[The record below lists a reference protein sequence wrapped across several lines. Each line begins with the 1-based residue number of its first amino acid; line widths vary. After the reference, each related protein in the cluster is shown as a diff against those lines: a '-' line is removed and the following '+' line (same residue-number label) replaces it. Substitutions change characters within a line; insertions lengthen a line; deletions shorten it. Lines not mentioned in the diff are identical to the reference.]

1 LTVST
6 STSRADYTGN
16 GSTTAFAV
24 PFYFLDN
31 THLTVLRT
39 QISTGAITTLA
50 LTTDYTVTGA
60 GNPAGGTVT
69 CVVAPT
75 NGQKLSILR
84 NVPLTQLNTYVPNDP
99 FPAASHE
106 RALDQLTMEVQQ
118 LDEITDRALVIP
130 PNVSTGAINT
140 QLPTPTATKVIG
152 WNSAANA
159 LENYDPTVLATVV
172 AFGDQYSDLFSGT
185 GSQTSFTLS
194 QNPGSV
200 DNLRVSIGGSVQR
213 PTIDFNWFSGTTL
226 VFTSAPG
233 AGTNNIL
240 VQYGSTVPQGAI
252 EWYDSDNS
260 HVLRLSNTANYT
272 ANRTLSIN
280 TGDTDRTLTLTGNTT
295 LTGTNTG
302 DQTITL
308 TGDISGSGTG
318 SISTALGTGVV
329 SNTNIA
335 NDTITGA
342 KINSAAAIAHSKLAS
357 MTAGSVMLG
366 NSGGTPTA
374 TVVSGDV
381 TIDSTGVTQIG
392 SGKIVT
398 TMIVDDQITN
408 AKLDN
413 MAANRFKGR
422 ITGGSGN
429 PEDLTGTQAT
439 TLLDTFTSSLKG
451 LAPSSGG
458 GTANFL
464 RADGTW
470 AAPGVVDADYGD
482 ITVSG
487 TGAVWTIDNNTVSL
501 AKMADMATSSLI
513 YRKTA
518 GPGDPEVNTLATLK
532 TDLGLTGTN
541 SGDQTITLTSDV
553 TGSGTGS
560 FATTIAND
568 AVTNAKLAN
577 MAASTIKGRVTGS
590 TGDPEDLTGTQATT
604 LLDTFTSSLKG
615 LAPAS
620 GGGTSTFL
628 RADGTWVAP
637 GGVADGDKGDITV
650 SSSGNTWTIDNDVVT
665 YAKIQNVS
673 ATDRILGRS
682 TAGAGDIEEITC
694 TAAGRNLI
702 DDADASA
709 QRTTLGLAIGTNVQ
723 AYDAGL
729 NSIAGLTTAANKMI
743 YTTASDT
750 YAVTDLTA
758 AGRALIDDANAKVQQ
773 ETLGTFDTVAA
784 VNSATIDSNV
794 NHIRTSGYYA
804 AGDGG
809 GGLYKRVVSAPSHN
823 IYITS
828 GPSTVY
834 WELEMQN
841 GVNVLQ
847 VGAKGTGNSGDASNN
862 FTYIQRAIHAGRY
875 LNGNSGSYGVLT
887 TDGFVVHI
895 PSGNYKINDTLSL
908 SNCHGVQVVGAGPM
922 VTEIHQ
928 LTTNKPVFKND
939 GVTFTGSAPNKV
951 ATDPLQS
958 VRVEGLTIRGAGKA
972 SGTNW
977 DNASNAS
984 THGCDFQHTHSL
996 YLKNLVFFAC
1006 RNAIRLRHNWQSRL
1020 EHIRIYGAGT
1030 DQNYIGVYMQE
1041 KDPDVGAV
1049 DNAVFATNVW
1059 AQAVEFCGF
1068 RIINGQGSKI
1078 ANCEAMDGAYG
1089 FYIGEPPSGSFVNQW
1104 MHFDNCLAD
1113 TTSSHGWLIKQG
1125 SATAINQIA
1134 LSNCWS
1140 GNAGGSGFWLEG
1152 CTDINISNAL
1162 SIGHVDD
1169 AFYIYGCSRIALTNC
1184 VARDNNEAQS
1194 ATNSDFRLRD
1204 SSNCVVSNCISSSTN
1219 TQGKSIVETGTAN
1232 DNTIIGNEFSL
1243 GETILG
1249 KRTISANNKQP
1260 SSGDNSV
1267 FRFLSESAS
1276 SGLSRTRVKIEK
1288 GINYGGS
1295 IDGFRNQGTGSGL
1308 SLNTTHN
1315 NTTTELITLTDNG
1328 TTRNVGIGT
1337 TAPATK
1343 LHVAG
1348 VVKIVDDLSGG
1359 QLIVTNSET
1368 NSAEK
1373 YGSFAV
1379 QHYTNSEEPVSA
1391 FAAQSSATEN
1401 NILFGGA
1408 LGEFNA
1414 ATSIKFYTA
1423 ANNTTTA
1430 GTQRMTIAS
1439 DGGVVVGAPTG
1450 GSKGAGTLNAE
1461 QLWDNSG
1468 TLNDYIFDQSVDG
1481 AIKAEDQAAA
1491 NAIGFDPMWLDQ
1503 AYVSNFWR
1511 EHRRLPWMPSRAE
1524 FAASKPSI
1532 GEMLNRL
1539 WAGMEILATWLEK
1552 K

>member
-1 LTVST
+1 VTVAST
-6 STSRADYTGN
+6 TNRVSYTGN
-16 GSTTAFAV
+16 GSTTVFAFGHPYRASSDLV
-24 PFYFLDN
+24 V
-31 THLTVLRT
+31 TVRT
-39 QISTGAITTLA
+39 VSTGAESLKTEV
-50 LTTDYTVTGA
+50 TDYTVSGT
-60 GNPAGGTVT
+60 PTSDAGGFASGTIT
-69 CVVAPT
+69 FLVAPAAGT
-75 NGQKLSILR
+75 QVHIDRVVTRTQAVDFVAGDSLPPSSIEGSLDK
-84 NVPLTQLNTYVPNDP
+84 LTQITQELDSRFDRTLLQPRTAANRNLVMPEPN
-99 FPAASHE
+99 
-106 RALDQLTMEVQQ
+106 
-118 LDEITDRALVIP
+118 
-130 PNVSTGAINT
+130 
-140 QLPTPTATKVIG
+140 
-152 WNSAANA
+152 AANA
-159 LENYDPTVLATVV
+159 TY
-172 AFGDQYSDLFSGT
+172 F
-185 GSQTSFTLS
+185 
-194 QNPGSV
+194 
-200 DNLRVSIGGSVQR
+200 LRV
-213 PTIDFNWFSGTTL
+213 N
-226 VFTSAPG
+226 A
-233 AGTNNIL
+233 
-240 VQYGSTVPQGAI
+240 
-252 EWYDSDNS
+252 
-260 HVLRLSNTANYT
+260 
-272 ANRTLSIN
+272 
-280 TGDTDRTLTLTGNTT
+280 TGDALLWNEGTVSNGDKGDITVTGTGNTWT
-295 LTGTNTG
+295 IDDDAITTTKIQNASIITSKIVDLAVTTDKLNNGAVTTAKLDDGSVTSVKIADNTIVNA
-302 DQTITL
+302 D
-308 TGDISGSGTG
+308 
-318 SISTALGTGVV
+318 V
-329 SNTNIA
+329 
-335 NDTITGA
+335 
-342 KINSAAAIAHSKLAS
+342 NSAAAISHTKLAS
-357 MTAGSVMLG
+357 ILGGRVLMG
-366 NSGGTPTA
+366 NSSNIPTA
-374 TVVSGDV
+374 TEIGGDATLASNGDLTIKQDAV
-381 TIDSTGVTQIG
+381 TT
-392 SGKIVT
+392 GKI
-398 TMIVDDQITN
+398 N
-408 AKLDN
+408 
-413 MAANRFKGR
+413 
-422 ITGGSGN
+422 
-429 PEDLTGTQAT
+429 
-439 TLLDTFTSSLKG
+439 
-451 LAPSSGG
+451 
-458 GTANFL
+458 
-464 RADGTW
+464 DG
-470 AAPGVVDADYGD
+470 
-482 ITVSG
+482 
-487 TGAVWTIDNNTVSL
+487 
-501 AKMADMATSSLI
+501 
-513 YRKTA
+513 
-518 GPGDPEVNTLATLK
+518 
-532 TDLGLTGTN
+532 
-541 SGDQTITLTSDV
+541 
-553 TGSGTGS
+553 
-560 FATTIAND
+560 
-568 AVTNAKLAN
+568 AVTNAKLDD
-577 MAASTIKGRVTGS
+577 MATSRIKGRVTAGP
-590 TGDPEDLTGTQATT
+590 GDPEDLTGTQATT

-620 GGGTSTFL
+620 GGGTTNYL
-628 RADGTWVAP
+628 RADGTWAAP
-637 GGVADGDKGDITV
+637 PPVPDGTYADITV
-650 SSSGNTWTIDNDVVT
+650 SGSGTAWNLNANVVDTAELKDDAVTSAKIAPGAIVNADINATAAIAYSKLAMAASGQLLVGDTGTGELVARTISGDVNISHLGATTIQADAVTNAKLADMAANTIKGAVSAGNPVDLTANQAIDVVNT
-665 YAKIQNVS
+665 ASNTINFARV
-673 ATDRILGRS
+673 
-682 TAGAGDIEEITC
+682 AGAQPLDGALT
-694 TAAGRNLI
+694 
-702 DDADASA
+702 
-709 QRTTLGLAIGTNVQ
+709 
-723 AYDAGL
+723 
-729 NSIAGLTTAANKMI
+729 SISNLTTAANKMI

-758 AGRALIDDANAKVQQ
+758 AGRALIDDANAKAQQ

-794 NHIRTSGYYA
+794 NHIRTAGYYA

-834 WELEMQN
+834 WELEMQG

-862 FTYIQRAIHAGRY
+862 FTFIQRAIHAGRY

-939 GVTFTGSAPNKV
+939 NVTFTGSAPNKE

-1030 DQNYIGVYMQE
+1030 DQSYIGVYMQE

-1450 GSKGAGTLNAE
+1450 GSKGAGTLNAVGVYD
-1461 QLWDNSG
+1461 DNVLL
-1468 TLNDYIFDQSVDG
+1468 TDYIFDQSVDG